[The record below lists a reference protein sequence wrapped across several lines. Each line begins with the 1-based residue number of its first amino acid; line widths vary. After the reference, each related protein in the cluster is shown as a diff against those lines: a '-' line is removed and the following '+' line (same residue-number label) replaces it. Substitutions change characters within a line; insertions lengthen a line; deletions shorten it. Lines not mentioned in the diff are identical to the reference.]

1 MWPFFGAIFSPST
14 RLSSLNLFQLKLGDS
29 IRTVTFFAD
38 IESGAPYMQIV
49 PPAIDAGPESG
60 SFSFSPNTASASAL
74 VTSLQASIS
83 PELLA
88 VELEVEALELAAGEA
103 ALLEG
108 LLFELQEVKAK
119 TNRLENR

>member
-1 MWPFFGAIFSPST
+1 
-14 RLSSLNLFQLKLGDS
+14 
-29 IRTVTFFAD
+29 
-38 IESGAPYMQIV
+38 MQIV

-60 SFSFSPNTASASAL
+60 SFSFSPITASASAL

-119 TNRLENR
+119 TNRLEIR